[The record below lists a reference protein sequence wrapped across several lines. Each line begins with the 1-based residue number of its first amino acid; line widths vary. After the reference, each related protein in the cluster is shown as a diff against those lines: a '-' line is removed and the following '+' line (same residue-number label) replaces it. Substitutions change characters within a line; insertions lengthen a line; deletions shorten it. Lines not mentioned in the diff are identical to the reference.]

1 MNCLGHVLHGE
12 PTFEI
17 RSLLCTIHNYS
28 LSVIPLQL
36 FTDFTKVSRSP
47 IIRSIRLLYSARH
60 GRHLYII
67 SWAHC
72 GLRCFLLLPPPPQIR
87 SERNYVTSKTET
99 ENRFWPFPKP
109 KNRFYRRNP
118 VLETLLFNWF
128 FWQCSW
134 DQHLRW
140 PMHLQQVTTTLIII
154 TSHYEFR

>member
-87 SERNYVTSKTET
+87 SERNYVTSKTKT
-99 ENRFWPFPKP
+99 ENRFWPFPKA
-109 KNRFYRRNP
+109 KNWAQFWKPSVRF
-118 VLETLLFNWF
+118 V
-128 FWQCSW
+128 FWYA
-134 DQHLRW
+134 HT
-140 PMHLQQVTTTLIII
+140 LQQAITTRHTVVM
-154 TSHYEFR
+154 RQN